1 MKILLKR
8 SPLSIVGGV
17 LATLITPPPIMTP
30 SALAAEI
37 MIVADGPRAGELWDP
52 EQTPYIVEPLDS
64 MISGSGVNEI
74 AIRKSA
80 QTGFTTMLLAAA
92 AYIIDRDPCRAM
104 IVQPTSGALAD
115 FNKDKLTPTLEQ
127 SPVLAAKIKS
137 QTSRSGD
144 ASTVTS
150 KRFQG
155 GSITLAIANSAAD
168 LRSKTVKVAL
178 CDEIDEYP
186 DDLDGQGDPMAM
198 IEARQESFLMSG
210 EWLRVYVSTPTIKA
224 ASRIDA
230 QWERSDKRYWHMPCP
245 GCGEMFR
252 FEFDRKHFR
261 FKADW
266 PHEAHYATPCCGTVI
281 EDADKVTVMKR
292 GRWIATEP
300 RPGAI
305 RGYHFDALASPFVP
319 FDKIASRFIGAE
331 GDPMKMKAFY
341 NLTLGLAY
349 EMKGDA
355 PDHVRLMERRDKGL
369 QRGRIPAR
377 GLVLTG
383 AADVQMNGI
392 WYEIIAWAS
401 NRENW
406 TVDAGYI
413 AGATDD
419 PHGGAFVRLEE
430 IRQQQWPDAFGGART
445 VDSFGVDSGYRSHVV
460 YTWVRGKAATFALD
474 GRDGWSKPAIGAPS
488 PVDINF
494 NGQRIRRG
502 AMVWGVGT
510 WPLKGVIYADLRK
523 EGVAAG
529 KEVDPAGYCHFGDW
543 IDEVYFRQITSE
555 YLTNENYRG
564 RVRRVWKVRNG
575 EENHLFDCRVY
586 NYALADYLGVSRMT
600 ADQWAVLA
608 SRRGVPQEI
617 ANPDMFAPEPVR
629 VASAAPVVTKPSP
642 MEAAPRPMPQEDE
655 DTWISNATGWWDD

>member
-1 MKILLKR
+1 MLVTLKR
-8 SPLSIVGGV
+8 SPLAIVLGILSTV
-17 LATLITPPPIMTP
+17 ITPPEMMTP
-30 SALAAEI
+30 SALAASV
-37 MIVADGPRAGELWDP
+37 MKVADGPLAGELWDP
-52 EQTPYIVEPLDS
+52 AQTPYIVEPLDL
-64 MISGSGVNEI
+64 MAPGSGVNEI
-74 AIRKSA
+74 AVRKSA
-80 QTGFTTMLLAAA
+80 QTGFTTMLLASA
-92 AYIIDRDPCRAM
+92 AYIIARDPCRAM
-104 IVQPTSGALAD
+104 VVQPTSGALAD

-127 SPVLAAKIKS
+127 SPKLAEKIRP

-210 EWLRVYVSTPTIKA
+210 EWLRVYVSTPTIKG

-245 GCGEMFR
+245 GCGDMFR
-252 FEFDRKHFR
+252 FEFDRKYFR

-281 EDADKVTVMKR
+281 EDADKVAVMKR
-292 GRWIATEP
+292 GRWIATEA

-319 FDKIASRFIGAE
+319 FDKIASRFVGAE
-331 GDPMKMKAFY
+331 GDPLKMKAFY

-355 PDHVRLMERRDKGL
+355 PDHVRLMERREKNL
-369 QRGRIPAR
+369 KRGHIPPR
-377 GLVLTG
+377 GLILTG

-392 WYEIIAWAS
+392 WYEIVAFGA
-401 NRENW
+401 NRESW

-413 AGATDD
+413 EGSTSD
-419 PHGGAFVRLEE
+419 PQSGAFVRLEE
-430 IRQQQWPDAFGGART
+430 IRQTQWPDAFGAARA
-445 VDSFGVDSGYRSHVV
+445 VDLFGVDSGYRSHIV
-460 YTWVRGKAATFALD
+460 YTWVRGKAGVLALKGD
-474 GRDGWSKPAIGAPS
+474 DGWSKPALGQPKL
-488 PVDINF
+488 VDINF
-494 NGQRIRRG
+494 NGQRVRRG
-502 AMVWGVGT
+502 ASVSAVGT
-510 WPLKGVIYADLRK
+510 WPLKGAVYADLRK

-529 KEVDPAGYCHFGDW
+529 KDVDPAGYAHFGDW
-543 IDEVYFRQITSE
+543 LDEVYFRQITSE

-564 RVRRVWKVRNG
+564 RVRRIWKVRNG

-586 NYALADYLGVSRMT
+586 NYALADYLGISRMT
-600 ADQWAVLA
+600 PDQWADLA
-608 SRRGVPQEI
+608 SQRGVP
-617 ANPDMFAPEPVR
+617 ADVSSPDLFAPLPVQVAAKAAATPPRQSEPR
-629 VASAAPVVTKPSP
+629 KSSP
-642 MEAAPRPMPQEDE
+642 DAGR
-655 DTWISNATGWWDD
+655 GWFKRR